1 MINDIVFQTK
11 LLSFNASVE
20 AARAGENGKGFA
32 VVAEE
37 VGNLARVS
45 GEAATEISGML
56 DTSIQTVE
64 RIVHDTKVKVDKL
77 LTEGKTKVEYGSAVA
92 RNCGEILE
100 EIVTN
105 VKVTSDM
112 ALEISN
118 ASVEQSQGISEITKA
133 MGQLDVVTQDN
144 SHTSQ
149 ELSNVA
155 DNLNNNAVE
164 LEKVVSDLLKTVNG
178 AA

>member
-1 MINDIVFQTK
+1 MLGQ
-11 LLSFNASVE
+11 LPRPLQS
-20 AARAGENGKGFA
+20 RGKK
-32 VVAEE
+32 
-37 VGNLARVS
+37 
-45 GEAATEISGML
+45 
-56 DTSIQTVE
+56 

-77 LTEGKTKVEYGSAVA
+77 LTEGKTKVEYGNSVA

-112 ALEISN
+112 ALDISN

-155 DNLNNNAVE
+155 DNLNNDAVE

>member
-1 MINDIVFQTK
+1 
-11 LLSFNASVE
+11 
-20 AARAGENGKGFA
+20 
-32 VVAEE
+32 
-37 VGNLARVS
+37 
-45 GEAATEISGML
+45 
-56 DTSIQTVE
+56 
-64 RIVHDTKVKVDKL
+64 
-77 LTEGKTKVEYGSAVA
+77 
-92 RNCGEILE
+92 
-100 EIVTN
+100 
-105 VKVTSDM
+105 M